1 MENIDKRFVE
11 PLIYERMN
19 PSTAEY
25 YKSKYYIL
33 PGLRAYRATH
43 NQGDWMN
50 DLRVSYQFNDHLK
63 LSFLINN
70 IFNHEF
76 MSRPGYLEPPRTF
89 IAQAAFKF

>member
-1 MENIDKRFVE
+1 
-11 PLIYERMN
+11 
-19 PSTAEY
+19 
-25 YKSKYYIL
+25 
-33 PGLRAYRATH
+33 
-43 NQGDWMN
+43 MN